1 MLLSSYPLLFMAE
14 LHHLKRLLLS
24 RYRQFAHARI
34 DLTDPETGTILPDLC
49 LIGPNGSGKSTLLA
63 ELHQGMDPCAAS
75 VTAAHAD
82 LADALV
88 LAKYSTEGE
97 DRYLARHATGIDGE
111 ILVLDPA
118 MEESD
123 QWATLASSPPGF
135 DEFRTRFAGY
145 LLDEPVS
152 SPAPEN
158 HRVWFSPGLS
168 LVDGEDA
175 GDFAAFLER
184 HLEERE
190 SHYHLYL
197 KRPENRDKTVAEV
210 EREFEAGAPYVLTS
224 LKDIWGSLM
233 EPCGIRFDFAQT
245 AAPVLLPDGGSLPF
259 DALSPAI
266 RNLLLR
272 LGQVYSQYFG
282 TDLRH
287 GSLFLDT
294 PEEGLSPELRSA
306 LIDLYRTFL
315 ITQKAPIFV
324 ATHCPLIAAQFP
336 PARRLRLKC
345 RPDGSVTLS
354 KGMAAAGS
362 DLNRILKS
370 DFESDLQHAAPRHS
384 EARNSRY
391 TQLKRAIQESE
402 NQDELADLIDE
413 IMTMR
418 KL

>member
-1 MLLSSYPLLFMAE
+1 MAE

-24 RYRQFAHARI
+24 RYRQFAHCEI

-63 ELHQGMDPCAAS
+63 ELHQCLDPCAAP
-75 VTAAHAD
+75 VTTAHD
-82 LADALV
+82 DPVDALV
-88 LAKYSTEGE
+88 LAKYSTDGD
-97 DRYLARHATGIDGE
+97 DRYIARHAVGVDGD

-135 DEFRTRFAGY
+135 EEFRTRFAGY
-145 LLDEPVS
+145 LLDEPVPT
-152 SPAPEN
+152 PAPET
-158 HRVWFSPGLS
+158 RRAWFSPGLS
-168 LVDGEDA
+168 LLDGRDA

-190 SHYHLYL
+190 SQYHLYL
-197 KRPENRDKTVAEV
+197 KRPENRDKTIAEV
-210 EREFEAGAPYVLTS
+210 EREFEAAAPYVLTA

-233 EPCGIRFDFAQT
+233 APCGLRFDFAQT
-245 AAPVLLPDGGSLPF
+245 AAPVQMPNGSSLPF

-294 PEEGLSPELRSA
+294 PEEGLAPELRSA

-345 RPDGSVTLS
+345 LPDGSVTVS
-354 KGMAAAGS
+354 KGVAAAGS
-362 DLNRILKS
+362 DLTRILKS
-370 DFESDLQHAAPRHS
+370 DFESDLQRSAPRHS
-384 EARNSRY
+384 EARSSRY

-413 IMTMR
+413 VMTMR

>member
-1 MLLSSYPLLFMAE
+1 MLLSSYPFLFMAE

-24 RYRQFAHARI
+24 RYRQFDHCEI
-34 DLTDPETGTILPDLC
+34 DLADPETGIILPDLC
-49 LIGPNGSGKSTLLA
+49 LIGPNGSGKTTLLA
-63 ELHQGMDPCAAS
+63 ELHQCMDPCTTP
-75 VTAAHAD
+75 VTAAHDD

-88 LAKYSTEGE
+88 LAKYSTDSD
-97 DRYLARHATGIDGE
+97 DRYLARHAAGIEGE

-123 QWATLASSPPGF
+123 QWATLAGSPPGF
-135 DEFRTRFAGY
+135 DEFRMRFAGY
-145 LLDEPVS
+145 LLDEPVP
-152 SPAPEN
+152 SPAPAN
-158 HRVWFSPGLS
+158 RRAWFSPGLS
-168 LVDGEDA
+168 LVDGRDA

-210 EREFEAGAPYVLTS
+210 EREFEAGAPYVLTA
-224 LKDIWGSLM
+224 LKEIWGSLM
-233 EPCGIRFDFAQT
+233 EPCGLRFDFAQT
-245 AAPVLLPDGGSLPF
+245 AAPVQLPGGGSLSF

-272 LGQVYSQYFG
+272 LGHVYSQYFG

-294 PEEGLSPELRSA
+294 PEEGLAPELRSA

-345 RPDGSVTLS
+345 QPDGSVTLS
-354 KGMAAAGS
+354 KGVAAAGS

-370 DFESDLQHAAPRHS
+370 DFESDLQSTAPRHS
-384 EARNSRY
+384 ETRSSRY

>member
-1 MLLSSYPLLFMAE
+1 MAE

-24 RYRQFAHARI
+24 RYRQFAHCEI

-63 ELHQGMDPCAAS
+63 ELHQCMDPCAAP
-75 VTAAHAD
+75 VTTAHDD

-88 LAKYSTEGE
+88 LAKYGTDGD
-97 DRYLARHATGIDGE
+97 DRYLARPAAGVDGD

-123 QWATLASSPPGF
+123 QWETLASSPPGF

-145 LLDEPVS
+145 LLDEPVPT
-152 SPAPEN
+152 PAPEN
-158 HRVWFSPGLS
+158 RRAWFSPGLS
-168 LVDGEDA
+168 LLDGRDA

-197 KRPENRDKTVAEV
+197 KRPENRDKTIAEV
-210 EREFEAGAPYVLTS
+210 EREFESSAPYVLTA
-224 LKDIWGSLM
+224 LKEIWGSLM
-233 EPCGIRFDFAQT
+233 EPCGLRFDFAQT
-245 AAPVLLPDGGSLPF
+245 DAPVQMSNGSSLPF

-282 TDLRH
+282 TDLRQ

-294 PEEGLSPELRSA
+294 PEEGLAPELRSA

-345 RPDGSVTLS
+345 LPDGSVTVS
-354 KGMAAAGS
+354 KGVAAAGS

-370 DFESDLQHAAPRHS
+370 DFESDLQRTAPRHS
-384 EARNSRY
+384 EARSSRY

-413 IMTMR
+413 VMTMR

>member
-1 MLLSSYPLLFMAE
+1 MAE

-24 RYRQFAHARI
+24 RYRQFAHCEI
-34 DLTDPETGTILPDLC
+34 DLTDSETGTILPDLC

-63 ELHQGMDPCAAS
+63 ELHQCMGPSSS
-75 VTAAHAD
+75 VTTTHDD

-88 LAKYSTEGE
+88 LAKYSTDGD
-97 DRYLARHATGIDGE
+97 DRYLARRAGGVDGD

-145 LLDEPVS
+145 LLDEPVPT
-152 SPAPEN
+152 PAPEN
-158 HRVWFSPGLS
+158 RRAWFSPGLS
-168 LVDGEDA
+168 LLDGRDA

-190 SHYHLYL
+190 SQYHLYL
-197 KRPENRDKTVAEV
+197 KRLENRDKTIAEV
-210 EREFEAGAPYVLTS
+210 EREFEADAPYVLTA

-233 EPCGIRFDFAQT
+233 EPCGLRFDFAQT

-272 LGQVYSQYFG
+272 IGQVYSQYFG
-282 TDLRH
+282 ADLRH
-287 GSLFLDT
+287 GCLFLDT
-294 PEEGLSPELRSA
+294 PEEGLAPELRST

-345 RPDGSVTLS
+345 LPDGSVTVS
-354 KGMAAAGS
+354 KGVAAAGS
-362 DLNRILKS
+362 DLTRILKS
-370 DFESDLQHAAPRHS
+370 DFESDLQRSAPRHS
-384 EARNSRY
+384 EARSSRY

-413 IMTMR
+413 VMTMR

>member
-1 MLLSSYPLLFMAE
+1 MAE

-24 RYRQFAHARI
+24 RYRQFAACEI
-34 DLTDPETGTILPDLC
+34 DLTDPETGAILPDLC

-63 ELHQGMDPCAAS
+63 ELHQCMDPCAAP
-75 VTAAHAD
+75 VTTTHDD

-88 LAKYSTEGE
+88 LAKYSTDGD
-97 DRYLARHATGIDGE
+97 DRYLARHAAGIEGD

-123 QWATLASSPPGF
+123 QWATLASSPPDF
-135 DEFRTRFAGY
+135 EEFRTRFADF
-145 LLDEPVS
+145 LLDEPVP

-158 HRVWFSPGLS
+158 RRAWFSPDLS
-168 LVDGEDA
+168 LLDGREA
-175 GDFAAFLER
+175 GDFAAFLAR

-190 SHYHLYL
+190 CQYHLYL
-197 KRPENRDKTVAEV
+197 KRPENRDKTIAEV
-210 EREFEAGAPYVLTS
+210 EREFEAATPDLLTA
-224 LKDIWGSLM
+224 LKDIWGSLL
-233 EPCGIRFDFAQT
+233 EPCGLRFDFAQT
-245 AAPVLLPDGGSLPF
+245 AAPVQLPDGSSLPF

-266 RNLLLR
+266 RNLLRR

-282 TDLRH
+282 TDLRE

-294 PEEGLSPELRSA
+294 PEEGLAPELRSA
-306 LIDLYRTFL
+306 LIDLFRTFL

-324 ATHCPLIAAQFP
+324 ATHCPLIAAPFP
-336 PARRLRLKC
+336 PARRLRLKY
-345 RPDGSVTLS
+345 RPDGSVALL
-354 KGMAAAGS
+354 KGVAAAGS
-362 DLNRILKS
+362 DPTRLLKS
-370 DFESDLQHAAPRHS
+370 DFESNLQHTAPRHG
-384 EARNSRY
+384 EARSSRY